1 MDFELVFFSEMTLR
15 EWGIYLDCL
24 LQKLNVDTTHCEKED
39 RHISIGCAY
48 FTFFLDTSEELGMDY
63 YWEEFL
69 FKANIEIGIQM
80 FTKTFDTGIE
90 VLFNILSLIIEE
102 KTENFMLLDSNGI
115 IIIKREANALYKND
129 TYKEYGKYGTNFPY
143 NLLSRE
149 IKELKSGKNV

>member
-15 EWGIYLDCL
+15 EWGIYLDYL
-24 LQKLNVDTTHCEKED
+24 LQKLNVDTTYHEND
-39 RHISIGCAY
+39 GNLISIGCTY

-63 YWEEFL
+63 YLEEFL

-80 FTKTFDTGIE
+80 FTKTFNTGIE
-90 VLFNILSLIIEE
+90 VLFKILSLINEE

-115 IIIKREANALYKND
+115 IIIKREANVFYKND
-129 TYKEYGKYGTNFPY
+129 TYIEYGKYGTNFPY

-149 IKELKSGKNV
+149 IKELKSGEIV